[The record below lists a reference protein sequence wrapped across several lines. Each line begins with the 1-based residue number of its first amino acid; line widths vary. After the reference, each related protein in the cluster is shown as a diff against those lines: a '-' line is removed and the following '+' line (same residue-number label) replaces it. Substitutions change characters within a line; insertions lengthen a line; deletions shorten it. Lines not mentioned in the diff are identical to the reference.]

1 MFDPLLDI
9 APSVTDM
16 SAHAEP
22 GRAFMPVAP
31 LVEGGHGYAEVFGEL
46 LDSEELIPVF
56 HPFDHGHDP
65 VDSLARTGTFGPK
78 GFSTVR

>member
-1 MFDPLLDI
+1 
-9 APSVTDM
+9 M

-22 GRAFMPVAP
+22 GWAFMPVAP

-56 HPFDHGHDP
+56 HPFDHGRDP
-65 VDSLARTGTFGPK
+65 VDSLSRTGTFGPK
-78 GFSTVR
+78 GFSKGLSKGLSTVR